1 MAKKEEKIYVVGHKN
16 PDTDSICS
24 AIAYANLKRE
34 ITGNDYIAKRA
45 GQINE
50 ETHYVL
56 QKFGVKVPNL
66 LENVKLQVKDMDI
79 HQIDGVG
86 PNVSLKDTWTKMK
99 ENNIKTLPIL
109 RDEELLG
116 VISTGDIATSYMDVY
131 DNMILSKARTQYRN
145 IMNTLD
151 GEMVTGNEHGYFT
164 KGKVAIGASSP
175 ELMQEFIEK
184 DDLVILGNR
193 VESQMCAL
201 DIDVSCMVVCQNDP
215 ISENILHQAEEKE
228 IVVIWTQHDT
238 FTAAQHIS
246 QSIPVRSFM
255 TKDHLVT
262 FRKNDYVDDVKEV
275 MARKRFRDFP
285 VVDEDGKF
293 LGLVSRRR
301 LLNVSKK
308 QVILVDHNEKN
319 QAVDGVEEADVQEI
333 IDHHRLSSIETIG
346 PVFFRNQPVGCT
358 ATIVSQMYEEN
369 GVEIDPV
376 NAGLLCSAIISDT
389 LMFRSPTC
397 TLLDESTAK
406 KLAEIAGINIEKLA
420 QAMFKA
426 GSNLKGKT
434 AEEILFLDF
443 KQFTVND
450 TVFGVGQVN
459 SMSEEEL
466 EEIKATVLPEMEKT
480 RQNHSLDM
488 IFFMLTNIIAESSE
502 LICSGN
508 EAREKIIGAYDLEDN
523 AQKLMLKGV
532 VSRKKQLVP
541 ALVSALQQ

>member
-1 MAKKEEKIYVVGHKN
+1 MAKKAGKIYVVGHKN

-79 HQIDGVG
+79 HQIEGVG

-201 DIDVSCMVVCQNDP
+201 DIDVSCMVVCQNAEVSEEVIKRADEQSTVI
-215 ISENILHQAEEKE
+215 IS
-228 IVVIWTQHDT
+228 TPHDT
-238 FTAAQHIS
+238 FTAARLIN
-246 QSIPVRSFM
+246 QSVPVKRFM
-255 TKDHLVT
+255 TKTPLTCFHMS
-262 FRKNDYVDDVKEV
+262 DYVEDIKEV
-275 MARKRFRDFP
+275 MAKKKYRDFP
-285 VVDEDGKF
+285 IIDRHGKF
-293 LGLVSRRR
+293 KGFVSRRR
-301 LLNVSKK
+301 FLNVSKK
-308 QVILVDHNEKN
+308 KVILVDHNEKN
-319 QAVDGVEEADVQEI
+319 QAVDGIEEAEIVEI
-333 IDHHRLSSIETIG
+333 IDHHRLGNIETMG
-346 PVFFRNQPVGCT
+346 PVFFRNQPLGCT
-358 ATIVSQMYEEN
+358 ATIIYKMYCEHNLVPEKD
-369 GVEIDPV
+369 V
-376 NAGLLCSAIISDT
+376 AALLCSAIISDT
-389 LMFRSPTC
+389 LILKSPTC
-397 TLLDESTAK
+397 TADDIEACK
-406 KLAEIAGINIEKLA
+406 KLAKLAGIDIEEYGR
-420 QAMFKA
+420 AMFKA
-426 GSNLKGKT
+426 GSNIESRTPKD
-434 AEEILFLDF
+434 LFNRDF
-443 KQFTVND
+443 KKFSVGD
-450 TVFGVGQVN
+450 VVIGVGQVN
-459 SMSEEEL
+459 CMEQEEVQN
-466 EEIKATVLPEMEKT
+466 IKVKMKDYISTVTGDNGM
-480 RQNHSLDM
+480 DM
-488 IFFMLTNIIAESSE
+488 VFFMITNVLDGGSE
-502 LICSGN
+502 VLCSG
-508 EAREKIIGAYDLEDN
+508 KN
-523 AQKLMLKGV
+523 ASATISQAFNVGTTDDSVYLDGV
-532 VSRKKQLVP
+532 VSRKKQMLP
-541 ALVSALQQ
+541 AIMEALQQ